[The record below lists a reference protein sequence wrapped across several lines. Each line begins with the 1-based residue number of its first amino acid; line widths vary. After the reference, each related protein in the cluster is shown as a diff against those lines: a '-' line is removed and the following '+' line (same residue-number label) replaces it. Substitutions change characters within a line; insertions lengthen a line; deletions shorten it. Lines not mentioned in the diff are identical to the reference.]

1 MNNIKKSHDGDQKFL
16 NKIAFL
22 ESKQRERLL
31 PPEVLIDEM
40 PIKESHT
47 LLDIGAG
54 SGFFTIPMAKKTKEI
69 VYALDF
75 DSRMLNVISEKAIK
89 EDLQN
94 IKLIESTIEALSL
107 EDESI
112 DFVMASLILHEV
124 ESLSKVLSKLYEV
137 TKIGGHL
144 LCLEYEKDE
153 KIIEGPP
160 MDIRISSTDLEQS
173 LLNSGFKSTKIT
185 KINDSI
191 YTILAKK

>member
-1 MNNIKKSHDGDQKFL
+1 MNKIKKSHDGDQKFL

-22 ESKQRERLL
+22 ESKQRESIL
-31 PPEVLIDEM
+31 PPVMLIDEM
-40 PIKESHT
+40 PIHENHT

-54 SGFFTIPMAKKTKEI
+54 SGFFTIPMAKKTKET
-69 VYALDF
+69 VYALDC

>member
-22 ESKQRERLL
+22 ESKQRESIL

-40 PIKESHT
+40 PIHENHT

-112 DFVMASLILHEV
+112 DFIMASLILHEV

-185 KINDSI
+185 RINDSI
-191 YTILAKK
+191 YTILGKK

>member
-1 MNNIKKSHDGDQKFL
+1 MNKIKKSHDGDQKFL

-22 ESKQRERLL
+22 ESKQRESIL
-31 PPEVLIDEM
+31 PPEMLIDEM
-40 PIKESHT
+40 PIHENHT

>member
-22 ESKQRERLL
+22 ESKQRESIL
-31 PPEVLIDEM
+31 PPEMLIDEM
-40 PIKESHT
+40 PIHENHT

-75 DSRMLNVISEKAIK
+75 DSRMLNVISEKAIR

-160 MDIRISSTDLEQS
+160 MDIRISSTGLEQS

-185 KINDSI
+185 RINDSI

>member
-1 MNNIKKSHDGDQKFL
+1 MNNIKKSHDKDQKFL

-22 ESKQRERLL
+22 ESKQRESIL
-31 PPEVLIDEM
+31 PPEMLIDEM
-40 PIKESHT
+40 PIHENHT

-75 DSRMLNVISEKAIK
+75 DSRMLNVISEKAIR

-160 MDIRISSTDLEQS
+160 MDIRISSTGLEQS

-185 KINDSI
+185 RINDSI

>member
-1 MNNIKKSHDGDQKFL
+1 MNKIKKSHDEDQKFL

-22 ESKQRERLL
+22 ESKQRESIL
-31 PPEVLIDEM
+31 PPEMLIDEM
-40 PIKESHT
+40 PIHENHT

-54 SGFFTIPMAKKTKEI
+54 SGFFTIPMAKKTKET

-112 DFVMASLILHEV
+112 DFIMASLILHEV

-185 KINDSI
+185 RINDSI

>member
-1 MNNIKKSHDGDQKFL
+1 MNKIKKSHDGDQKFL

-22 ESKQRERLL
+22 ESKQRESIL
-31 PPEVLIDEM
+31 PPEMLIDEM
-40 PIKESHT
+40 PIHENHT

-112 DFVMASLILHEV
+112 DFIMASLILHEV

-160 MDIRISSTDLEQS
+160 MDIRISSTGLEQS

>member
-1 MNNIKKSHDGDQKFL
+1 MNKIKKSHDGDQKFL

-54 SGFFTIPMAKKTKEI
+54 SGFFTIPMAKMTKET

-112 DFVMASLILHEV
+112 DFIMASLILHEV

-160 MDIRISSTDLEQS
+160 MDIRISSTGLEQS

-185 KINDSI
+185 RINDSI